1 MNYSDVASVDTYAL
15 SKGEDSFLTCDD
27 TGVTAAVNAVGGYTA
42 ASTSLVLDGLSSAS
56 YIKKNHLL
64 YIGSEYLRVTAVT
77 YSTVRAP
84 TVTVLRGQYGTTAAI
99 IADDAPVSVR
109 NMLKVRLLN
118 TATRDIVDTHKQYL
132 TEDLW
137 MSQNEWLIEVEQIQ
151 AIHLSKYIK
160 ERETAERIKT
170 ITEGNFSDGVLSIGA
185 AAGGGLCKEAA
196 SLMSHAMKWFG
207 VSRNEWG
214 RA

>member
-1 MNYSDVASVDTYAL
+1 MNYSDVASVDTYAIAA
-15 SKGEDSFLTCDD
+15 GEESFLTCDD
-27 TGVTAAVNAVGGYTA
+27 TGVTAAVNAVGGYSA
-42 ASTSLVLDGLSSAS
+42 AATSLVLDGLSSAS

-77 YSTVRAP
+77 YSTTTTP
-84 TVTVLRGQYGTTAAI
+84 TVTVERGKYGTTAAA
-99 IADDAPVSVR
+99 IADDAVVSVK

-137 MSQNEWLIEVEQIQ
+137 MSQNEWLIEIEQLQ
-151 AIHLSKYIK
+151 TIHLSKYIK
-160 ERETAERIKT
+160 ERETAERIKA
-170 ITEGNFSDGVLSIGA
+170 ITEGNFSDGVLSIGGA
-185 AAGGGLCKEAA
+185 SGGGLCKQAA
-196 SLMSHAMKWFG
+196 SLMNHAMKLFG

-214 RA
+214 RS